1 MNLRKLG
8 DCLLQN
14 SSQEHS
20 AVLFCLTSELLQLLQ
35 SPGNSSAALPL
46 ESLTA
51 CRGSSSDKFG
61 TNSGYRHSLGKAFLC
76 WSILHVLDLMLLFI
90 QSVIKLQVKL
100 GVGKYKFFLNSLSS
114 EAKPALVR

>member
-14 SSQEHS
+14 SSQEHPS
-20 AVLFCLTSELLQLLQ
+20 VLFCLTSKLLQLLQ
-35 SPGNSSAALPL
+35 SPGNSSAAVSLG
-46 ESLTA
+46 SLTA

-90 QSVIKLQVKL
+90 QSVTKLQIKF
-100 GVGKYKFFLNSLSS
+100 GVGKHKFFLNSLSS
-114 EAKPALVR
+114 EAKTAFPR